1 LQELFQQ
8 IFKILTYTI
17 YITCQIVSVY
27 ILGISAFYHDS
38 AAAIVKEGAIIA
50 AAQEERFTR
59 KKNDADFPIQAVQYC
74 LEEAGIGLHQIN
86 AIVFY
91 DKPLL
96 KFERLLET
104 YYRHAP
110 QGLVSFINA
119 MPVWTK
125 QKLFLR
131 STIKSEL
138 NKIGAYDA
146 KKIPLLFT
154 EHHLSHA
161 ASAYFASPFQES
173 AILTL
178 DGVGEW
184 ATATIGK
191 AEGNAITILK
201 ELHYPNS
208 IGLLYSAFTYFLGF
222 EVNNGEY
229 KVMGLAPYGN
239 PNHPDSLRYI
249 ERIKDTIIKIYPDG
263 SIELDQQYFTYSTSM
278 RMVKDKKWAKIF
290 DLKKRESKDALT
302 QQHCNLAYALQVV
315 TEEIVLKLA
324 TTTKQLT
331 GSENL
336 CMSGG
341 VALNCVA
348 NGKLAKAGLFKN
360 IFIQPASGDAGGA
373 LGAALAAAFIYF
385 NQDRK
390 ISFPDALNGSY
401 LGPDYS
407 EKELLLAVNAF
418 EGKKYKIENHSE
430 LCELVTDKM
439 LNGKV
444 IGWFQDRMEFGP
456 RALGNRSILAD
467 CRNEE
472 MQYKV
477 NMKVKFRESFRPFAP
492 ILLEEEMERLFEF
505 QHPSPYMLFVAPV
518 KSEFR
523 APLPA
528 GYDDLEMKEK
538 LSYVKSDFPAIS
550 HVDLSSR
557 LQTVSEV
564 SNPKMF
570 ELLTTFKKRTG
581 IGMLL
586 NTSFN
591 VKDEPIV
598 CSPIDALNCFLQT
611 DIEILVLG
619 NYILEK

>member
-1 LQELFQQ
+1 
-8 IFKILTYTI
+8 
-17 YITCQIVSVY
+17 VY

-38 AAAIVKEGAIIA
+38 AAAIVKEGAIVA

-59 KKNDADFPIQAVQYC
+59 KKNDADFPVQAVQYC
-74 LEEAGIGLHQIN
+74 LEEVGIGLHQLS

-104 YYRHAP
+104 YYSHAP
-110 QGLVSFINA
+110 KGLVSFINA

-138 NKIGAYDA
+138 QKIGDYDS

-161 ASAYFASPFQES
+161 ASAYFASNFEES

-191 AEGNAITILK
+191 AVGNEITILK

-239 PNHPDSLRYI
+239 PNHPDTLRYI
-249 ERIKDTIIKIYPDG
+249 ERIKDTLIKIYPDG

-278 RMVKDKKWAKIF
+278 RMVKDEKWAKIF
-290 DLKKRESKDALT
+290 DLKKRESKDPLT
-302 QQHCNLAYALQVV
+302 QQHCNLAFALQVV

-324 TTTKQLT
+324 ETTKSLT
-331 GSENL
+331 GSDNL

-348 NGKLAKAGLFKN
+348 NGKLAKAGIFQN

-385 NQDRK
+385 NQERT
-390 ISFPDALNGSY
+390 ILQPDSLNGSY
-401 LGPDYS
+401 LGPDFS
-407 EKELLLAVNAF
+407 EKEILKAVNAF
-418 EGKKYKIENHSE
+418 EGKKYRVDNHSE
-430 LCELVTDKM
+430 ICEIITDKM

-518 KSEFR
+518 KPEFR
-523 APLPA
+523 APLPS
-528 GYDDLEMKEK
+528 GYDELDMKEK

-557 LQTVSEV
+557 LQTVSV
-564 SNPKMF
+564 NSNPKMF
-570 ELLTTFKKRTG
+570 DLLSTFKKKTG

-598 CSPIDALNCFLQT
+598 CSPMDALNCFLQT

>member
-1 LQELFQQ
+1 MVF
-8 IFKILTYTI
+8 
-17 YITCQIVSVY
+17 

-38 AAAIVKEGAIIA
+38 AAAIVQDGKIVA
-50 AAQEERFTR
+50 AAQEERFSR
-59 KKNDADFPIQAVQYC
+59 KKNDADFPIQAIEYC
-74 LEEAGIGLHQIN
+74 LQEAGIDLHQLT

-104 YYRHAP
+104 YYTNAP
-110 QGLVSFINA
+110 KGLVSFINA

-125 QKLFLR
+125 EKLFLR
-131 STIKSEL
+131 STIKKAL
-138 NKIGAYDA
+138 KTIGEYDS
-146 KKIPLLFT
+146 KLVPLLFT

-161 ASAYFASPFQES
+161 ASAFFASPFEES
-173 AILTL
+173 ALLTL

-191 AEGNAITILK
+191 AKGNSITILK
-201 ELHYPNS
+201 ELHFPNS

-222 EVNNGEY
+222 KVNNGEY

-239 PNHPDSLRYI
+239 PNHPDTLRYI
-249 ERIKDTIIKIYPDG
+249 KKIKDTLVKIYPDG
-263 SIELDQQYFTYSTSM
+263 SIDLDQQYFSYSTSM
-278 RMVKDKKWAKIF
+278 RMVKDKKWEKLF
-290 DLKKRESKDALT
+290 GLKKRGLKDELT
-302 QQHCNLAYALQVV
+302 QAHCNLAYALQAV

-324 TTTKQLT
+324 QTTKNLT
-331 GSENL
+331 GAANL

-348 NGKLAKAGLFKN
+348 NGKLAKSNLFKEV
-360 IFIQPASGDAGGA
+360 FIQPASGDAGGA
-373 LGAALAAAFIYF
+373 LGAALAAYYIYY
-385 NQDRK
+385 NQERK
-390 ISFPDALNGSY
+390 IELPDALNGGY
-401 LGPDYS
+401 LGPKF
-407 EKELLLAVNAF
+407 ENNALMKAVNAF
-418 EGKKYKIENHSE
+418 EGKTTLIKNHTE
-430 LCELVTDKM
+430 LCEIITQKM
-439 LNGKV
+439 LDGKV

-467 CRNEE
+467 CRNEA

-492 ILLEEEMERLFEF
+492 ILLEEELERLFEF
-505 QHPSPYMLFVAPV
+505 NHASPYMLFVAPL

-523 APLPA
+523 CSLPSH
-528 GYDDLEMKEK
+528 YDELPMKEK
-538 LSYVKSDFPAIS
+538 LSFKKSEFPAIS

-557 LQTVSEV
+557 LQTVTKQ
-564 SNPKMF
+564 SNEKMHQ
-570 ELLTTFKKRTG
+570 LLSTFKQKTG
-581 IGMLL
+581 VGMFL

-598 CSPIDALNCFLQT
+598 CSPADALNCFLQT
-611 DIEILVLG
+611 DIDVLVLE
-619 NYILEK
+619 NYILEKE